1 MAQFP
6 EIQSRLR
13 AEFSSVTEDR
23 MPTLLD
29 TEKMPYLDAAT
40 KEVMRLYP
48 AAPVSLPHATIEDD
62 LHDGYSIPKD
72 SMVFYSLW
80 CVQLFVSSCI

>member
-13 AEFSSVTEDR
+13 AEVSSVTEDR

-29 TEKMPYLDAAT
+29 TEKMPYLDAVA

-48 AAPVSLPHATIEDD
+48 AAPISLPHATTEDD
-62 LHDGYSIPKD
+62 VHDGYSIPKD

-80 CVQLFVSSCI
+80 CVQLVFSCF